1 MLQMLLTLQQQ
12 FSPSI
17 AFRFQSALAGLA
29 LGLGLEKGADRG
41 DLRSSNL
48 DRTASSATSLW
59 NTIAQGIDAVTGLRL
74 VLPDPA
80 IVWGES
86 DFFPLHYLPW
96 ICVLAGDGSCQD
108 PLLKTVLNRGGD
120 SNPQD
125 AIVFLLQVWEMYLQ
139 APPRSSTPEFSQKI
153 SQKNFPEF
161 SPPPI
166 RDSHPRV
173 QQAWT
178 ILHQCRQQ
186 HPTLSQGLEQWNI
199 LTENLDSYALGIAL
213 WLTLRSDGHFPLSL
227 AQVPSVCSA
236 CATELPSLQRKL
248 WAYTGLLAG
257 FVTAKIPWDY
267 LPPTERSRLQAQG
280 DRLFR
285 AWAGRDLM
293 TLNRVST

>member
-1 MLQMLLTLQQQ
+1 MLLTLQQQ

-17 AFRFQSALAGLA
+17 AFRFQSALGGLA

-41 DLRSSNL
+41 DLRSSDL
-48 DRTASSATSLW
+48 DLTASSYPSLW

-74 VLPDPA
+74 VLPDPV
-80 IVWGES
+80 IVWGDS
-86 DFFPLHYLPW
+86 DFLPLHYLPW
-96 ICVLAGDGSCQD
+96 ICVLAGDGSSQD
-108 PLLKTVLNRGGD
+108 TVLKTLPINSGGD
-120 SNPQD
+120 SSNPQD
-125 AIVFLLQVWEMYLQ
+125 AIVFLIQVWEMYLQ
-139 APPRSSTPEFSQKI
+139 APPRSSI
-153 SQKNFPEF
+153 PEF
-161 SPPPI
+161 SPPPS

-186 HPTLSQGLEQWNI
+186 YPTLSQGLGRWDI
-199 LTENLDSYALGIAL
+199 LTENLDLYALGIAL
-213 WLTLRSDGHFPLSL
+213 WLTLRSNDHFPLSL

-236 CATELPSLQRKL
+236 CATEFPSLQRKL

-257 FVTAKIPWDY
+257 FVSAKIPWDC
-267 LPPTERSRLQAQG
+267 LPLTERSHLQAQG

-293 TLNRVST
+293 T